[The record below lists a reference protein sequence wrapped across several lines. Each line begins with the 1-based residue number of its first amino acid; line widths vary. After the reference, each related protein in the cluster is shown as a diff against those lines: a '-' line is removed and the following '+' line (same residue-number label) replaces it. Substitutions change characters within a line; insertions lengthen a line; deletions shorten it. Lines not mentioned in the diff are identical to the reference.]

1 MQRSIS
7 QMHYW
12 LTRVFLVGLLIQLYL
27 AGAPMFGVTSFQPH
41 RMLGV
46 GLTVLAFFFPVL
58 ALVGRLGRQRL
69 GLSILLVVLFLVQ
82 GTLPMLRGTVSWIAA
97 LHAVNALAL
106 MGVSAALGRQGRAEP
121 VRAN

>member
-1 MQRSIS
+1 
-7 QMHYW
+7 MHYW

-46 GLTVLAFFFPVL
+46 GLTVLAFLFPVL

>member
-46 GLTVLAFFFPVL
+46 GLTVLAFLFPVL

>member
-1 MQRSIS
+1 
-7 QMHYW
+7 MHYW

-106 MGVSAALGRQGRAEP
+106 MGVSAALGRQGRTEP